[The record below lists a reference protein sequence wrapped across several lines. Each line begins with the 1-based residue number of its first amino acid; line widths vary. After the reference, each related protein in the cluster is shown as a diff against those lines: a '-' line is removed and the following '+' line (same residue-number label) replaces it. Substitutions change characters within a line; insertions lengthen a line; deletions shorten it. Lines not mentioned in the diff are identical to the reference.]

1 MHEDSSE
8 VVLNKARA
16 FFSRAEEVAGTDNF
30 DYAIDLYMEGLKLA
44 PDALEDGHAPLRR
57 LALIRQAKG
66 GKKPSVVEKVKH
78 RGGKTPLE
86 EMLNAE
92 FLLAKDPDNLDYAET
107 MLKACVAGSYTRTA
121 DWIAQLIFDANRA
134 SEKPSLATYLLLKDS
149 YAKMRMFAKAVV
161 ACQHAVD
168 LKPNDDA
175 LRDELRDLSASMTME
190 KGGYGQVSDFR
201 GSLRDRETQEKLHS
215 QEQTVKSSRHR
226 QNALEDARKRV
237 REAPSITNIIQLAQ
251 AYIDLD
257 TPEGWKAAVDL
268 LEESYN
274 KTKDFSFKH
283 KLGDFKIRKIKKELR
298 LLHET
303 IQRHPDKQE
312 LVSRFHELQ
321 KELDKVELEHY
332 RLCSENYPTDM
343 KLKYEYGRCLIK
355 NHRFDEAI
363 PVFQESQRD
372 PRLRTLSLDKT
383 GLCFLL
389 KGWFDDAIDLFNE
402 ALRSSP
408 TKDSPTA
415 KEIRYNLARACEA
428 ANRTAEAL
436 EIYRKLAQLDFSY
449 KDVSQRIDKLRTNGN
464 NS

>member
-175 LRDELRDLSASMTME
+175 IRDEHRDLSASMTME
-190 KGGYGQVSDFR
+190 KGYGVSFELCGTGNQESHTRKTRQKHRPQKRPQTPQGSR
-201 GSLRDRETQEKLHS
+201 GPLTNIQLL
-215 QEQTVKSSRHR
+215 TYIIRHR
-226 QNALEDARKRV
+226 GKARRSVED
-237 REAPSITNIIQLAQ
+237 L
-251 AYIDLD
+251 
-257 TPEGWKAAVDL
+257 
-268 LEESYN
+268 
-274 KTKDFSFKH
+274 
-283 KLGDFKIRKIKKELR
+283 
-298 LLHET
+298 
-303 IQRHPDKQE
+303 
-312 LVSRFHELQ
+312 
-321 KELDKVELEHY
+321 
-332 RLCSENYPTDM
+332 
-343 KLKYEYGRCLIK
+343 
-355 NHRFDEAI
+355 
-363 PVFQESQRD
+363 
-372 PRLRTLSLDKT
+372 
-383 GLCFLL
+383 
-389 KGWFDDAIDLFNE
+389 
-402 ALRSSP
+402 
-408 TKDSPTA
+408 
-415 KEIRYNLARACEA
+415 
-428 ANRTAEAL
+428 
-436 EIYRKLAQLDFSY
+436 
-449 KDVSQRIDKLRTNGN
+449 
-464 NS
+464 